1 MMRVLMLLENDF
13 TNDRRVE
20 KEIRTLTFAGHEVV
34 LAAISSGNLP
44 DVSLWN
50 NSKIY
55 RKPANNFIKKSIVT
69 APILPFYLNFWRKY
83 INKVLSY
90 EKPFDI
96 VHVHDLPLA
105 KIGIELKRKYNIRL
119 IIDLHE
125 NFPAMMELTKDA
137 MHLMGKFMIPVKKWY
152 KYETK
157 SLIAADGLIA
167 VVAEMKIRL
176 VNKGI
181 DPTKIFILENTSFIP
196 DKFPEYRNSL
206 TGRLRLIYIGG
217 INYHRGLQII
227 IEGLSMISRKDE
239 VELIIAGD
247 GSYLSSIREL
257 SSLRKLTSM
266 VTFTGNLD
274 RKEAEQQLFKS
285 DIALIPHL
293 RSEQT
298 DNSSPNKLYE
308 YMSAGIPVMASNCV
322 SIKRVI
328 DETNCGLSYKY
339 DSPEDFAL
347 KVMQILNNRKILKNF
362 SDNGIEAIRNKYN
375 WEKSSSSLCELYS
388 ELGK

>member
-1 MMRVLMLLENDF
+1 
-13 TNDRRVE
+13 
-20 KEIRTLTFAGHEVV
+20 
-34 LAAISSGNLP
+34 
-44 DVSLWN
+44 
-50 NSKIY
+50 
-55 RKPANNFIKKSIVT
+55 
-69 APILPFYLNFWRKY
+69 
-83 INKVLSY
+83 LSY